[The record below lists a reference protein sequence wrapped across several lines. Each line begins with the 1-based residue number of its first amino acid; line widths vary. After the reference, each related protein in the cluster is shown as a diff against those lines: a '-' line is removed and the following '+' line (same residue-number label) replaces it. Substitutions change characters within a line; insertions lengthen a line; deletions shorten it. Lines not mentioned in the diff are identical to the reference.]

1 MAGFSSIE
9 GNTFGSVMY
18 ADNASFDGTPRN
30 GVISANG
37 ELWIGANSAPYVRK
51 NTLTAGTGISI
62 TNGAGSIT
70 IANSSPGSAL
80 TITGNTGGAISPSAG
95 NWNLVTSGTTVKIS
109 GSGSTLTQ
117 NFGSVNLN
125 LLLGVAGSSIS
136 TAVNNVSLGVGSL
149 LSLSTGLSNTAIGTN
164 CMAFVNSGTYNTC
177 IGDNAMNG
185 ANGSGCNYNTALGA
199 LALNGNLTTA
209 DNTAVGYSS
218 LAQLRTGADNT
229 AVGYQ
234 SLAQNISGSQ
244 NVGLGY
250 RAGYN
255 YTGSESNNISIGYNV
270 NGTVGESNIIRIGTT
285 SHTQTYLQGV
295 VNMPKGQV
303 VAVTAPGAYPYTT
316 LATDY
321 VIIVDTTSA
330 RTINLVASPVTGQT
344 YRIKDNTG
352 SAATN
357 NITITPAAG
366 NIDGAASFV
375 INTNYGSV
383 DLVYNGT
390 QWNIL

>member
-95 NWNLVTSGTTVKIS
+95 NWNLVTANTTVQIA

-117 NFGSVNLN
+117 DFNLTN
-125 LLLGVAGSSIS
+125 LLLGVPGTSIAG
-136 TAVNNVSLGVGSL
+136 AVGNVSLGKTA
-149 LSLSTGLSNTAIGTN
+149 LSALSSGTGNTAIGEG
-164 CMAFVNSGTYNTC
+164 ALNTTTVQT
-177 IGDNAMNG
+177 
-185 ANGSGCNYNTALGA
+185 SNTALGYFS
-199 LALNGNLTTA
+199 LNACTNSS
-209 DNTAVGYSS
+209 NTAVGAFS
-218 LAQLRTGADNT
+218 LWQLTNAGSNC
-229 AVGYQ
+229 AVGFQAGRDLTTGGANTIIGFHALLDATTASNNVMIGSEAGQ
-234 SLAQNISGSQ
+234 S
-244 NVGLGY
+244 
-250 RAGYN
+250 
-255 YTGSESNNISIGYNV
+255 YTSSESNNICIGTNV
-270 NGTVGESNIIRIGTT
+270 FGTVGESNIIRIGTT

-303 VAVTAPGAYPYTT
+303 VSVTVPGAYPYTT

>member
-1 MAGFSSIE
+1 MAGFSSIQ
-9 GNTFGSVMY
+9 GNVFGSVMY
-18 ADNASFDGTPRN
+18 ADNASFDGTPRG
-30 GVISANG
+30 GVMSANG
-37 ELWIGANSAPYVRK
+37 ELWIGAGSAPYVRK

-95 NWNLVTSGTTVKIS
+95 NWNLVTSNTTVQIA

-117 NFGSVNLN
+117 NFGLAN
-125 LLLGVAGSSIS
+125 LLIGVSGISIS
-136 TAVNNVSLGVGSL
+136 SATDNVSLGQTALSALSSGAGNVAVGK
-149 LSLSTGLSNTAIGTN
+149 LSLNTVSA
-164 CMAFVNSGTYNTC
+164 
-177 IGDNAMNG
+177 
-185 ANGSGCNYNTALGA
+185 GSS
-199 LALNGNLTTA
+199 
-209 DNTAVGYSS
+209 NTAVGYSS
-218 LAQLRTGADNT
+218 LNACTNSLNT
-229 AVGYQ
+229 AVGAFSLQTLGNAGNNCAFGYQ
-234 SLAQNISGSQ
+234 AGRDLTTGTNNTLVGFHALLDATTASNNVMIGSE
-244 NVGLGY
+244 
-250 RAGYN
+250 AGQS
-255 YTGSESNNISIGYNV
+255 YTSSESNNICIGTDV
-270 NGTVGESNIIRIGTT
+270 FGTVGESNIIRIGTT

-316 LATDY
+316 LANDY

-330 RTINLVASPVTGQT
+330 RTINLIASPVTGQT

-357 NITITPAAG
+357 NITISPAAG

-383 DLVYNGT
+383 DVVYNGT
-390 QWNIL
+390 QWNLL